1 MATETTTPSIQ
12 DILSDYQ
19 TSIGAGGVNTN
30 MLLQALRNR
39 QTMAEQEDAATA
51 KNWESLGKAGLNT
64 VKLRR
69 DFLLAKRANPD
80 LKIGDFLA
88 DPRTG
93 AKYMK
98 NASDMIASGKA
109 EKIGLAETFGLK
121 GIKTP
126 SFKSK
131 TDDSIPR
138 GTPVEKGYVKKEIQ
152 RGTPVDPLE
161 KSRVAAGTVPK
172 GKPYNIPS
180 ESFDFSGVSE
190 NVINKYKN
198 ELAGGGKNW
207 QRNLQEALDA
217 GIEKRVGQIPTEN
230 ISETANTA
238 NTGGS
243 AMKALGLAGS
253 LYGLGT
259 GLRDIKRGRGDLSTV
274 ARTAAGG
281 LGTLSSLGVIGAVN
295 PLVGLGLGGLSM
307 LGRRR

>member
-64 VKLRR
+64 YKLRR

-80 LKIGDFLA
+80 LTVSDFLA

-98 NASDMIASGKA
+98 DASDMIASGKA

-121 GIKTP
+121 
-126 SFKSK
+126 SK
-131 TDDSIPR
+131 TDDSKPR
-138 GTPVEKGYVKKEIQ
+138 GTPIKKEYVKKEIPK
-152 RGTPVDPLE
+152 GTPIDPLE
-161 KSRVAAGTVPK
+161 KSRVDAGTVPK

-190 NVINKYKN
+190 DVINKYKN

-207 QRNLQEALDA
+207 QRNLQEALDV
-217 GIEKRVGQIPTEN
+217 GVEKRVGQIPTEN

>member
-12 DILSDYQ
+12 DILSNYQ
-19 TSIGAGGVNTN
+19 PSIGAGGVNTG

-39 QTMAEQEDAATA
+39 QTMAEQEDAAFA
-51 KNWESLGKAGLNT
+51 KNIESVGKAGLST
-64 VKLRR
+64 YKFRR

-80 LKIGDFLA
+80 LTVSDFLA
-88 DPRTG
+88 DPKTG

-98 NASDMIASGKA
+98 DASDMIASGKA

-121 GIKTP
+121 KAPQKTSVDP
-126 SFKSK
+126 SLA
-131 TDDSIPR
+131 
-138 GTPVEKGYVKKEIQ
+138 KKE
-152 RGTPVDPLE
+152 V
-161 KSRVAAGTVPK
+161 
-172 GKPYNIPS
+172 
-180 ESFDFSGVSE
+180 FDFSGVSE
-190 NVINKYKN
+190 DVINKYKN

-207 QRNLQEALDA
+207 QRNLQEAIDA
-217 GIEKRVGQIPTEN
+217 GIEKPAGQIPTEN
-230 ISETANTA
+230 IGETANMA
-238 NTGGS
+238 NAGKG
-243 AMKALGLAGS
+243 AIKALGLAGS

-259 GLRDIKRGRGDLSTV
+259 GLRDIKRGKGVLSTV

>member
-64 VKLRR
+64 YKLRR

-80 LKIGDFLA
+80 LTVSDFLA

-98 NASDMIASGKA
+98 DASDMIASGKA

-121 GIKTP
+121 GIKVP

-131 TDDSIPR
+131 TDDSIPK
-138 GTPVEKGYVKKEIQ
+138 GTPIKKEYVKKEIPK
-152 RGTPVDPLE
+152 GTPIDPSLAKQESGVAVGRAPKGIDVISLE
-161 KSRVAAGTVPK
+161 KGAT
-172 GKPYNIPS
+172 
-180 ESFDFSGVSE
+180 
-190 NVINKYKN
+190 
-198 ELAGGGKNW
+198 
-207 QRNLQEALDA
+207 QEQLDA
-217 GIEKRVGQIPTEN
+217 AMQAAKERIGTTSQAP
-230 ISETANTA
+230 SA
-238 NTGGS
+238 GGS

-259 GLRDIKRGRGDLSTV
+259 GLRDIKKGRGDLSTV